1 MVFTLRTNPSIE
13 INLMT
18 DHYVVSARKY
28 RPDTFQSIV
37 GQGAMASTLRTAVLS
52 GKLSHAYLF
61 CGPRGVGKT
70 TAARVLAK
78 TINCMNLSPEGE
90 ACNACESCRAFNEQR
105 SFNIFELDAASNN
118 SVEDIR
124 QLTEQVL
131 MPPALGRYKV
141 YIIDE
146 VHMLSS
152 AAFNAFLKTL
162 EEPPSY
168 AIFILAT
175 TEKHKILPTILSRC
189 QIYDFKRIT
198 VPDITQ
204 HLKYVAES
212 EGIDAE
218 EAALG
223 LIAEKADGGM
233 RDALSMFDR
242 IASFAGGH
250 ITYEHAL
257 ESLNVL
263 DYTYFIRAFELLL
276 AGNYRGILLLLDE
289 LLGKGFEGQT
299 ILSGLS
305 SFVRDLLVAQHP
317 ETLSLLEKPT
327 EVAASY
333 QRIAQQCLPAN
344 LFAALKTLVQ
354 ADQQY
359 RTATNRRLLLELSF
373 LSLIS
378 LFRTGSELAPAPSP
392 QSPSQSSP
400 SPQPAPQ
407 GHASAPAPRPAVAS
421 PTPVAQSPV
430 SPVRTEPTTSA
441 PAPTPAEPQPRPA
454 TRAVAPQSESMTP
467 TSSSG
472 RPTQRL
478 FGARRR
484 VAPVEAEAT
493 ATNTEPA
500 PPQEDQPFSEEDLQR
515 AWVRFVEQ
523 ELRPEQIICRNILK
537 AELPTLL
544 EGTTAEVAL
553 PPGDAIRTTVMEVH
567 PQLEAFLRTSLRNR
581 SLSLT
586 LREKNPEEQAQV
598 ILTPEDRLR
607 KLAESNPDVLKLKEA
622 LHLHFA

>member
-1 MVFTLRTNPSIE
+1 MSDQYI
-13 INLMT
+13 
-18 DHYVVSARKY
+18 VSARKY
-28 RPDTFQSIV
+28 RPDSFHSIV
-37 GQGAMASTLRTAVLS
+37 GQGAMASTLRTAVLER
-52 GKLSHAYLF
+52 KLAHAYLF

-78 TINCMNLSPEGE
+78 TINCTNLQPDGE

-118 SVEDIR
+118 SVDDIR
-124 QLTEQVL
+124 TLTEQVA

-333 QRIAQQCLPAN
+333 QRIAGQCPPAS

-392 QSPSQSSP
+392 QSPPQSSP
-400 SPQPAPQ
+400 SPQTAPQ
-407 GHASAPAPRPAVAS
+407 GNASAPAPRPAVAS
-421 PTPVAQSPV
+421 PTPVAQPPV
-430 SPVRTEPTTSA
+430 SPVRTEPTASA

-454 TRAVAPQSESMTP
+454 TTPVAPQPESVATTP
-467 TSSSG
+467 SPA

-500 PPQEDQPFSEEDLQR
+500 PPQEDQPFTEEDLQR

-567 PQLEAFLRTSLRNR
+567 PQLEAFLRMSLRNR

>member
-1 MVFTLRTNPSIE
+1 MAENYI
-13 INLMT
+13 
-18 DHYVVSARKY
+18 VSARKY
-28 RPDTFQSIV
+28 RPDSFQTIV
-37 GQGAMASTLRTAVLS
+37 GQGAMVATLRTAVRS

-124 QLTEQVL
+124 QLTEQVA

-146 VHMLSS
+146 VHMLSVT
-152 AAFNAFLKTL
+152 AFNAFLKTL

-333 QRIAQQCLPAN
+333 QRIAQQCPPAS

-392 QSPSQSSP
+392 QSPPQSSP
-400 SPQPAPQ
+400 SPQTAPQ
-407 GHASAPAPRPAVAS
+407 GNASAPAPRPAVA
-421 PTPVAQSPV
+421 PEATVAQPPA
-430 SPVRTEPTTSA
+430 SPVRTEPTASV
-441 PAPTPAEPQPRPA
+441 PAPTPSEPQPRPA
-454 TRAVAPQSESMTP
+454 TTPVAPRPESVTP
-467 TSSSG
+467 APSAG

-484 VAPVEAEAT
+484 VAPVETEAT
-493 ATNTEPA
+493 ATTTEPA
-500 PPQEDQPFSEEDLQR
+500 PPQEDQPFTEEDLQR

>member
-1 MVFTLRTNPSIE
+1 MGGFTLRTNPSIE

-78 TINCMNLSPEGE
+78 TINCMNLSPDGE

-327 EVAASY
+327 EVATSY
-333 QRIAQQCLPAN
+333 QRIAGQCPPAS

-392 QSPSQSSP
+392 QSPPQSSP
-400 SPQPAPQ
+400 SPQTAPQ
-407 GHASAPAPRPAVAS
+407 GNASAPAPRPAVA
-421 PTPVAQSPV
+421 PEATVAQPPAPIQRAEATS
-430 SPVRTEPTTSA
+430 SA
-441 PAPTPAEPQPRPA
+441 PAPSAPAPVVPQPESVATTPSPA
-454 TRAVAPQSESMTP
+454 
-467 TSSSG
+467 

-493 ATNTEPA
+493 ATTTEPA
-500 PPQEDQPFSEEDLQR
+500 PPQEDQPFTEEDLQR

-567 PQLEAFLRTSLRNR
+567 PQLEAFLRMSLRNR